1 MLFDLQGR
9 RKTGIKVIYM
19 GLALLMGGGL
29 VLFGIGSQVNGGFAD
44 FLTGGTGGGGQ
55 YKKQVE
61 QSAKRVAV
69 NPKDPKAYETLIADR
84 FSYASVGYNQKT
96 QKFDKSGNQQLEL
109 LIADWKHYVKLTKKP
124 DLSTA
129 GSVVNAYIGKNSQD
143 VVGATDVQTIVARLQ
158 PNAANYLYL
167 MRMALSSG
175 NTRIADASAIKA
187 TELATKDQKKQVQ
200 SQIKQLRALAATQS
214 KNIQKQIQEQFA
226 AQQQQGGGANPSQV
240 NSPFGGLGGGVG
252 GGGVGSGSGGGL
264 GGSVGGGSGGGQ

>member
-69 NPKDPKAYETLIADR
+69 HPNDPNAYETLIADR
-84 FSYASVGYNQKT
+84 FSYAGVGYNQKT

-109 LIADWKHYVKLTKKP
+109 MIGDWKHYVKLTKKP

-143 VVGATDVQTIVARLQ
+143 VVGATEVQTIVARLQ

-167 MRMALSSG
+167 MRIALASG

-187 TELATKDQKKQVQ
+187 TELATKDQKKQVARE
-200 SQIKQLRALAATQS
+200 IKQLRALAATQS
-214 KNIQKQIQEQFA
+214 KNIQKQIQQQFA
-226 AQQQQGGGANPSQV
+226 AQQKQGGGANPSQV
-240 NSPFGGLGGGVG
+240 NSPFGGLGGGAG
-252 GGGVGSGSGGGL
+252 T
-264 GGSVGGGSGGGQ
+264 GQ